1 MVEIKCGKMDA
12 LVKELE
18 ELVKKEN
25 ERIRTIQIKYI
36 ELKGKNGL
44 GMKWTPKPPN

>member
-25 ERIRTIQIKYI
+25 ERIQPIQIKYI
-36 ELKGKNGL
+36 ELKCKKGL
-44 GMKWTPKPPN
+44 GMKWVPKNHN